1 MGCPYTGPLK
11 LTLSWHRTLQRETDV
26 TRFDSWKKGG
36 NRPNMGD
43 ETRALRPDNKWW
55 KLGAQMAHEDS
66 TINHS
71 TTLEGV
77 LIRMWIWINRP
88 KNEVASRTNTIRRSY
103 STMKNCQTFWKVWQF
118 AWCNNQPLEIQQPV
132 WEQKHIG
139 IEFASTDRISRL
151 NNQPGMYT
159 TIDLT

>member
-11 LTLSWHRTLQRETDV
+11 LTLSWHRTLQRETDM

-36 NRPNMGD
+36 NRPHMGD
-43 ETRALRPDNKWW
+43 ETLALRPDNKWW

-77 LIRMWIWINRP
+77 LIRMWIWING
-88 KNEVASRTNTIRRSY
+88 TIGQR
-103 STMKNCQTFWKVWQF
+103 MKLPLVQTRYGGLTQQWRIVRLFQKSDSLLDVTINHWRY
-118 AWCNNQPLEIQQPV
+118 NNQFGNRTHRHWIC
-132 WEQKHIG
+132 
-139 IEFASTDRISRL
+139 L
-151 NNQPGMYT
+151 NR
-159 TIDLT
+159 